1 MLFYGCQI
9 LRTTN
14 ITTARLAAIR
24 EASLA
29 ASRHGLRKIVVLTTG
44 KNIEMMWS
52 TTRQHTWQRTNIIF
66 EDLLYMQQHQDLSIH
81 IKVVPNIIIEEANFL
96 ATQDSHQFLN
106 VMHISTIVSNINNM
120 M

>member
-1 MLFYGCQI
+1 MLFYGCQS

-52 TTRQHTWQRTNIIF
+52 TTRQHTWQWTNIF

-81 IKVVPNIIIEEANFL
+81 IKAVPNIIIEEANFL